1 MEEQTLS
8 EFIDKLIFASE
19 QNAEA
24 RIWWVSVTIDEAYQ
38 VLPRYEAE
46 FLEELML

>member
-8 EFIDKLIFASE
+8 EFIDKLLFAEE

-24 RIWWVSVTIDEAYQ
+24 RIWWTEMTLSEAYQ
-38 VLPRYEAE
+38 ELPRHEAQ
-46 FLEELML
+46 FLEELVF